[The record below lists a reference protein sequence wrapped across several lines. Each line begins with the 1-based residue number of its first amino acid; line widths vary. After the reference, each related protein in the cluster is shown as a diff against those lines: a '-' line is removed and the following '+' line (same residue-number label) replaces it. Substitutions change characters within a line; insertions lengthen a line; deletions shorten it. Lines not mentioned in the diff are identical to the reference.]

1 MLFIFGPSH
10 IFANDCK
17 TARIKFL
24 ASKVV
29 KIAPKISDLS
39 FVSCIW
45 NDQVIIMCLYFLIE
59 AGGSLWQLQGW
70 QEPGYRSEEV
80 LPSGGELLQ
89 TVPQRFT
96 P

>member
-1 MLFIFGPSH
+1 MS
-10 IFANDCK
+10 
-17 TARIKFL
+17 
-24 ASKVV
+24 
-29 KIAPKISDLS
+29 
-39 FVSCIW
+39 
-45 NDQVIIMCLYFLIE
+45 LYFLIE

-70 QEPGYRSEEV
+70 QEPGDRSEEV